1 MVYNLKIYK
10 ELLFNNYQGVTLTIS
25 TINMKIDLQ
34 EALTE
39 ELNIEEVFGF
49 DIGGFHIGFDEST
62 VVSWIIIAAL
72 TVIAFLLTRN
82 LKVTGKLSKRQE
94 ILELVYEKAYG
105 FFKGIIGEKA
115 EKFIPWLMTVAL
127 YIGFSNIIGIFGMKP
142 PTKSMQVT
150 LALAITSLFVVEYCS
165 LKDKGIKGR
174 LKALTKPIWII
185 TPINIMEIFTKPLS
199 LCMRLFGNVLA
210 AFTIMELVKI
220 YVPVI
225 VPVVFGLYFDLFDG
239 LLQTYIFVFLTSLY
253 IKEATEEE
261 EISPE
266 KQKKLLE
273 KAQKK
278 AEKKAKRQ
286 AEKQAEKSA

>member
-1 MVYNLKIYK
+1 M
-10 ELLFNNYQGVTLTIS
+10 ELTIS

-34 EALTE
+34 EALNE
-39 ELNIEEVFGF
+39 ELNIEEIFGF
-49 DIGGFHIGFDEST
+49 DIGSVHIGFDETT

-82 LKVTGKLSKRQE
+82 LKVTGKLSKRQQL
-94 ILELVYEKAYG
+94 LELVYEKSYG

-127 YIGFSNIIGIFGMKP
+127 YIGCSNIIGIFGMKP

-150 LALAITSLFVVEYCS
+150 LALSITSIVIIEYCS
-165 LKDKGIKGR
+165 FKDKGIKGR
-174 LKALTKPIWII
+174 LKAFTKPIWIV
-185 TPINIMEIFTKPLS
+185 TPINIMEVFTKPLS

-220 YVPVI
+220 YVPVV
-225 VPVVFGLYFDLFDG
+225 VPMVLGLYFDLFDG

-261 EISPE
+261 ESSAE
-266 KQKKLLE
+266 KIKKKLE
-273 KAQKK
+273 KARKR
-278 AEKKAKRQ
+278 AEKRSAKR
-286 AEKQAEKSA
+286 EKHNKTV